1 MPKSRKHNRTKKK
14 ENTFFKKYDLY
25 SDANPKDSFHMEY
38 STVAETKETIKR
50 LKKHEK
56 GKKYSHA
63 RIVQIA
69 NVLTQRL
76 RVIYNNTGKGKT
88 RYELANRYFEQLKRK
103 TKKLNAAKKSRK
115 RSGKILNPRTG
126 RYVKKNGAIGKRI
139 LAELKARKT
148 RK

>member
-1 MPKSRKHNRTKKK
+1 MPKKHNRTKKK
-14 ENTFFKKYDLY
+14 KHTYFKKYDLY
-25 SDANPKDSFHMEY
+25 SDANPKDSFRMKY
-38 STVAETKETIKR
+38 STIAETKETIKR

-103 TKKLNAAKKSRK
+103 TKKLNAAKKSQK
-115 RSGKILNPRTG
+115 RSGKILNPKTG
-126 RYVKKNGAIGKRI
+126 RYVKKDGAIGKRI
-139 LAELKARKT
+139 LSKVKARKA
-148 RK
+148 R